1 MSPETSQVEITQR
14 HQLIDLNK
22 KLVNFK
28 LDFNVKSFDEKE
40 FDAVVMC
47 QSEINNYDKLENI
60 EMKKAPGKIGGTII
74 ADNNKYE
81 NYFII
86 LKSNEPQMVEIST
99 NIEEIPPKIEE
110 EIVQAS
116 SIKEDFQNEKP
127 IYRKRG
133 FWVFLLICVLCLGFY
148 FKDYIFQKKSVEKT
162 VFNQEEPVKPMFD
175 IPKTDMGTIPKTEA
189 GNLIQEAFNGLSEG
203 ISSNSD

>member
-1 MSPETSQVEITQR
+1 MSTETSQIEITQR

-28 LDFNVKSFDEKE
+28 LDFNVRSLQEKE

-60 EMKKAPGKIGGTII
+60 EMKKAPGKIGGTIV

-86 LKSNEPQMVEIST
+86 LKSNEPQMIEISKT
-99 NIEEIPPKIEE
+99 IEEIPPKVEE
-110 EIVQAS
+110 EIIQATPV
-116 SIKEDFQNEKP
+116 KEDFQKEKP
-127 IYRKRG
+127 IYMKRG
-133 FWVFLLICVLCLGFY
+133 FWVFLLICVLCIGFY
-148 FKDYIFQKKSVEKT
+148 FKDYIFRKKSLPDTMKI
-162 VFNQEEPVKPMFD
+162 NEEQTTPMFD
-175 IPKTDMGTIPKTEA
+175 IPKTEA
-189 GNLIQEAFNGLSEG
+189 GNLIQEAFTTME
-203 ISSNSD
+203 

>member
-1 MSPETSQVEITQR
+1 MSTESFPVEITSK

-28 LDFNVKSFDEKE
+28 LDFNVRSLQEKE

-47 QSEINNYDKLENI
+47 QSEINNYDKLETI

-86 LKSNEPQMVEIST
+86 LKSSEPQTVEIT
-99 NIEEIPPKIEE
+99 NTIEEIPPKVEE

-116 SIKEDFQNEKP
+116 PVKEDFEKEKP
-127 IYRKRG
+127 IYMKRG
-133 FWVFLLICVLCLGFY
+133 FWVVVLICILCLGFY
-148 FKDYIFQKKSVEKT
+148 FKDFIFQKKLP
-162 VFNQEEPVKPMFD
+162 PVTKLETPVQNETPMFD
-175 IPKTDMGTIPKTEA
+175 IPKTEA
-189 GNLIQEAFNGLSEG
+189 GTLVQEAFDNIKEG
-203 ISSNSD
+203 VQSTLNNME

>member
-1 MSPETSQVEITQR
+1 MSTETTNVELTSR

-28 LDFNVKSFDEKE
+28 LDFNVQSLENKD

-60 EMKKAPGKIGGTII
+60 EMKNAPGKIGGTII

-86 LKSNEPQMVEIST
+86 LKSKEPQKVEIT
-99 NIEEIPPKIEE
+99 TTVEEIEPKEAESPVVDLEE
-110 EIVQAS
+110 NDENIP
-116 SIKEDFQNEKP
+116 EKP
-127 IYRKRG
+127 FYRNRG
-133 FWVFLLICVLCLGFY
+133 FWVLVLMIVVLVGFY
-148 FKDYIFQKKSVEKT
+148 FKDVI
-162 VFNQEEPVKPMFD
+162 
-175 IPKTDMGTIPKTEA
+175 
-189 GNLIQEAFNGLSEG
+189 GNLIQRNKKVEVVTATSSIPEKITEGIDPVSELINQGLSQVE
-203 ISSNSD
+203 

>member
-1 MSPETSQVEITQR
+1 MSTETTNVELTSR

-28 LDFNVKSFDEKE
+28 LDFNVQSLENKD

-60 EMKKAPGKIGGTII
+60 EMKNAPGKIGGTII

-86 LKSNEPQMVEIST
+86 LKSKEPQKVDIT
-99 NIEEIPPKIEE
+99 TTVEEIEPKEIESPVVDLE
-110 EIVQAS
+110 ESGENIS
-116 SIKEDFQNEKP
+116 EKP
-127 IYRKRG
+127 FYRNRG
-133 FWVFLLICVLCLGFY
+133 FWVLVLMVVVLIGFY
-148 FKDYIFQKKSVEKT
+148 FKDVIGNLLQKNKT
-162 VFNQEEPVKPMFD
+162 VEVVQVAPSIPEKITTGIDPVSDLINQ
-175 IPKTDMGTIPKTEA
+175 
-189 GNLIQEAFNGLSEG
+189 GLSQVE
-203 ISSNSD
+203 

>member
-1 MSPETSQVEITQR
+1 MSTETSQVEITPR

-28 LDFNVKSFDEKE
+28 LDFNVRSLEEKE

-86 LKSNEPQMVEIST
+86 LKSNEVQTVEIT
-99 NIEEIPPKIEE
+99 NTIEEIQPKVEE
-110 EIVQAS
+110 EIIQAS
-116 SIKEDFQNEKP
+116 PIKEEFEKEKP
-127 IYRKRG
+127 IYMKRG
-133 FWVFLLICVLCLGFY
+133 FWVFLLICILCLGFY
-148 FKDYIFQKKSVEKT
+148 FKDYIFKKKSI
-162 VFNQEEPVKPMFD
+162 PVQKNELKIEQPQTPMFD
-175 IPKTDMGTIPKTEA
+175 IPKTEA
-189 GNLIQEAFNGLSEG
+189 GNLVQEAFDNLKEG
-203 ISSNSD
+203 VQSTFENME

>member
-1 MSPETSQVEITQR
+1 MSTETSQLEITQR

-28 LDFNVKSFDEKE
+28 LDFNIRSLEEKE

-86 LKSNEPQMVEIST
+86 LKSNDPQTVEIIKT
-99 NIEEIPPKIEE
+99 IEEIPPKVEE
-110 EIVQAS
+110 ENIES
-116 SIKEDFQNEKP
+116 TRIKEDFQKEKP
-127 IYRKRG
+127 IYMKRG
-133 FWVFLLICVLCLGFY
+133 FWVFILICILCIGFY
-148 FKDYIFQKKSVEKT
+148 FKDYIFKNKT
-162 VFNQEEPVKPMFD
+162 VNVQQTEIKTEQQQTPMFD
-175 IPKTDMGTIPKTEA
+175 IPKSEG
-189 GNLIQEAFNGLSEG
+189 GQLITEAFNNFNEG
-203 ISSNSD
+203 VQSTFENME

>member
-1 MSPETSQVEITQR
+1 MSTETSKVEITQR

-22 KLVNFK
+22 NLVNFK
-28 LDFNVKSFDEKE
+28 LDFNVRSLEEKE

-86 LKSNEPQMVEIST
+86 LKSNEVQTVEIT
-99 NIEEIPPKIEE
+99 NTIEEIQPKVEE
-110 EIVQAS
+110 EIIQAS
-116 SIKEDFQNEKP
+116 PVKEEFEKEKP
-127 IYRKRG
+127 IYMKRG
-133 FWVFLLICVLCLGFY
+133 FWAFILICILCLGFY
-148 FKDYIFQKKSVEKT
+148 FKDYIFKKKSP
-162 VFNQEEPVKPMFD
+162 PVQTKQILPEQQQTPMFD
-175 IPKTDMGTIPKTEA
+175 IPKTEA
-189 GNLIQEAFNGLSEG
+189 GNLVQEAFDNIKDGVQSTFE
-203 ISSNSD
+203 NME

>member
-1 MSPETSQVEITQR
+1 MSTETTNVELTSR

-28 LDFNVKSFDEKE
+28 LDFNVQSLENKD

-60 EMKKAPGKIGGTII
+60 EMKNAPGKIGGTII

-86 LKSNEPQMVEIST
+86 LKSREPQKVEIT
-99 NIEEIPPKIEE
+99 TTVEEIEPKE
-110 EIVQAS
+110 
-116 SIKEDFQNEKP
+116 
-127 IYRKRG
+127 
-133 FWVFLLICVLCLGFY
+133 
-148 FKDYIFQKKSVEKT
+148 VES
-162 VFNQEEPVKPMFD
+162 PVVD
-175 IPKTDMGTIPKTEA
+175 
-189 GNLIQEAFNGLSEG
+189 
-203 ISSNSD
+203 

>member
-1 MSPETSQVEITQR
+1 MSSETTNVELTSR

-28 LDFNVKSFDEKE
+28 LDFNVQSLENKD

-60 EMKKAPGKIGGTII
+60 EMKNAPGKIGGTII

-86 LKSNEPQMVEIST
+86 LKSKEPQKVDIT
-99 NIEEIPPKIEE
+99 TTVEEIEPKEIESPVVDLE
-110 EIVQAS
+110 ENNENIY
-116 SIKEDFQNEKP
+116 EKP
-127 IYRKRG
+127 FYRNRG
-133 FWVFLLICVLCLGFY
+133 FWVLVLMVIVLVGFY
-148 FKDYIFQKKSVEKT
+148 FKDVIGNLLQRNKT
-162 VFNQEEPVKPMFD
+162 VEVVQSVPSIPEKITTGIDPVSELINQ
-175 IPKTDMGTIPKTEA
+175 
-189 GNLIQEAFNGLSEG
+189 GLSQVE
-203 ISSNSD
+203 

>member
-1 MSPETSQVEITQR
+1 MLTETTNVELTSR

-28 LDFNVKSFDEKE
+28 LDFNVQSLENKD

-60 EMKKAPGKIGGTII
+60 EMKNAPGKIGGTII

-86 LKSNEPQMVEIST
+86 LKSKEPQKVDIT
-99 NIEEIPPKIEE
+99 TTVEEIEPKETESPVVDLEE
-110 EIVQAS
+110 NNENIS
-116 SIKEDFQNEKP
+116 EKP
-127 IYRKRG
+127 FYRNRG
-133 FWVFLLICVLCLGFY
+133 FWVLVLMVVVLIGFY
-148 FKDYIFQKKSVEKT
+148 FKD
-162 VFNQEEPVKPMFD
+162 
-175 IPKTDMGTIPKTEA
+175 TI
-189 GNLIQEAFNGLSEG
+189 GNLLQKNKRVEVVQVAPSIPEKITTGIDPVSDLINQGLSQVE
-203 ISSNSD
+203 

>member
-1 MSPETSQVEITQR
+1 MSTETSQVEITPR

-28 LDFNVKSFDEKE
+28 LDFNVRSLEEKE

-86 LKSNEPQMVEIST
+86 LKSNEVQTVEIT
-99 NIEEIPPKIEE
+99 NTIEEIQPKVEE
-110 EIVQAS
+110 EIIQS
-116 SIKEDFQNEKP
+116 SPIKEEFEKEKP
-127 IYRKRG
+127 IYMKRG
-133 FWVFLLICVLCLGFY
+133 FWVFLLICILCLGFY
-148 FKDYIFQKKSVEKT
+148 FKDYIFKKKSI
-162 VFNQEEPVKPMFD
+162 PVQKNELKIEQPQTPMFD
-175 IPKTDMGTIPKTEA
+175 IPKTEA
-189 GNLIQEAFNGLSEG
+189 GNLVQEAFDNLKEG
-203 ISSNSD
+203 VQSTFENME

>member
-1 MSPETSQVEITQR
+1 MSTETTNVELTSR

-28 LDFNVKSFDEKE
+28 LDFNVQSLENKD

-60 EMKKAPGKIGGTII
+60 EMKNAPGKIGGTII

-86 LKSNEPQMVEIST
+86 LKSKEPQKVDIT
-99 NIEEIPPKIEE
+99 TTVEEIEPKETESKVVDLEE
-110 EIVQAS
+110 SGENIS
-116 SIKEDFQNEKP
+116 EKQF
-127 IYRKRG
+127 YSNRG
-133 FWVFLLICVLCLGFY
+133 FWVLVLMVVVLIGFY
-148 FKDYIFQKKSVEKT
+148 FKDVIGNLLQRNKT
-162 VFNQEEPVKPMFD
+162 VEVVQAAPSIPEKITTGIDPVSDLINQ
-175 IPKTDMGTIPKTEA
+175 
-189 GNLIQEAFNGLSEG
+189 GLSQVE
-203 ISSNSD
+203 

>member
-1 MSPETSQVEITQR
+1 MSTETSSVELTTR

-28 LDFNVKSFDEKE
+28 LDFNVQSLDNKD

-60 EMKKAPGKIGGTII
+60 EMKSAPGKIGGTII

-86 LKSNEPQMVEIST
+86 LKSKEPQKVEIT
-99 NIEEIPPKIEE
+99 TTIEEIEPKEEEPIVELEENNKIEN
-110 EIVQAS
+110 
-116 SIKEDFQNEKP
+116 IKPF
-127 IYRKRG
+127 YRNRG
-133 FWVFLLICVLCLGFY
+133 FWVLVLMIVVLAGFY
-148 FKDYIFQKKSVEKT
+148 FKD
-162 VFNQEEPVKPMFD
+162 
-175 IPKTDMGTIPKTEA
+175 TI
-189 GNLIQEAFNGLSEG
+189 GNLLNKNKVVQVVEPMSSPLTKITENLDPVSDLINQGLAQVE
-203 ISSNSD
+203 